1 MTYEKPYPTIEDI
14 TKDKNYDYVE
24 YRLFTP
30 ALRKDIFAGCF
41 KVEDGKLISKDYDVY
56 DITEPVLSS
65 EEWSNEEKGIKH
77 ELTIIVDGNY
87 YREKGA

>member
-41 KVEDGKLISKDYDVY
+41 KVE
-56 DITEPVLSS
+56 
-65 EEWSNEEKGIKH
+65 N
-77 ELTIIVDGNY
+77 
-87 YREKGA
+87 